1 MGPRK
6 HVAEEAARLL
16 YNGTVLEYKDAKEMA
31 ASSLGIKSLPSNYEV
46 AVELDRLSAYMEGSE
61 RDRRLVNMR
70 KVALKVMKLL
80 KDFDPRLTGSVWR
93 GTAHKDSD
101 IDILVYYSDPEV
113 IAERVSALGSIISVD
128 DQTFYVEGAPQKATH
143 VTLRIDENEVE
154 LVVRPPEEKIQ
165 ERCEIYGDIKRGL
178 SVVELERLMSSD
190 PLRRFV
196 PRRRPR

>member
-80 KDFDPRLTGSVWR
+80 NDFDPRLTGSVWR
-93 GTAHKDSD
+93 GTAHKGSD

>member
-93 GTAHKDSD
+93 GTAHKGSD

-113 IAERVSALGSIISVD
+113 IAERVSAIGSIISVD
-128 DQTFYVEGAPQKATH
+128 DQTFYVEGAPQKLLT
-143 VTLRIDENEVE
+143 
-154 LVVRPPEEKIQ
+154 
-165 ERCEIYGDIKRGL
+165 
-178 SVVELERLMSSD
+178 
-190 PLRRFV
+190 
-196 PRRRPR
+196 

>member
-31 ASSLGIKSLPSNYEV
+31 TSSLGIKSLPSNYEV

-93 GTAHKDSD
+93 GTAHKGSD